1 MAKDIVM
8 QKSANGA
15 LMPMDQVGLEY
26 LQSLP
31 VGRAFGVTLTQAR
44 NYEFHKKIFALLGY
58 LYDALPRVTGEING
72 QPAEQSFETFRHEF
86 VAISG
91 HYKTVITRTGTRIE
105 SQSLSYKDC
114 SEELAQ
120 QIFSDVINKGL
131 EKLGEVGKGMTES
144 ELQHIVNE
152 LLRFDG

>member
-1 MAKDIVM
+1 M
-8 QKSANGA
+8 QKAANGA
-15 LMPMDQVGLEY
+15 LLPMDQVGIEY
-26 LQSLP
+26 LQALP
-31 VGRAFGVTLTQAR
+31 VGRAVGVTVSQAR

-72 QPAEQSFETFRHEF
+72 QTMEQSFETFRHEF

-91 HYKTVITRTGTRIE
+91 HYKSVVTRKGIRFE
-105 SQSLSYKDC
+105 AQSLSYKDC
-114 SEELAQ
+114 PEELAQ

-131 EKLGEVGKGMTES
+131 EKLGEVGKQTTEA
-144 ELQHIVNE
+144 ELKHLVDE